1 MTDYLLTKK
10 KNFGSL
16 VWVQQKPIQEISI
29 SNLTN
34 DDL

>member
-16 VWVQQKPIQEISI
+16 VWLHQKQIQEISL